1 MSIRYSWLTTNLIA
15 IAVCQPH
22 MQSSAKVTSSKQKI
36 SLYANSALGCTELLP
51 DGNAK
56 KYTAYFPFTKIK
68 EDLKMSSKLLRD
80 SILSTST
87 IPAAGPC
94 KVIKADGT
102 TSEIQAFESDFNYG
116 LSTVTKIGGK
126 PKTKEED

>member
-1 MSIRYSWLTTNLIA
+1 MS
-15 IAVCQPH
+15 
-22 MQSSAKVTSSKQKI
+22 
-36 SLYANSALGCTELLP
+36 G
-51 DGNAK
+51 
-56 KYTAYFPFTKIK
+56 
-68 EDLKMSSKLLRD
+68 KLLRD

-116 LSTVTKIGGK
+116 NSTITKIGGK
-126 PKTKEED
+126 PKTKEEDL

>member
-1 MSIRYSWLTTNLIA
+1 MTN
-15 IAVCQPH
+15 
-22 MQSSAKVTSSKQKI
+22 
-36 SLYANSALGCTELLP
+36 
-51 DGNAK
+51 
-56 KYTAYFPFTKIK
+56 
-68 EDLKMSSKLLRD
+68 KLLKD

-94 KVIKADGT
+94 KVIHKDG
-102 TSEIQAFESDFNYG
+102 SVEEIQAFESDFNYG